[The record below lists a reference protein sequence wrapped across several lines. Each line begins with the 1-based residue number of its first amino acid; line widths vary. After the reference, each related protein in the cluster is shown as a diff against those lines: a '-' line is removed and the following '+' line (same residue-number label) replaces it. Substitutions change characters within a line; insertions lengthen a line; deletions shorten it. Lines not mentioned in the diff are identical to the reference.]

1 MRKKDK
7 TEKKEWNNYRWIEL
21 AVVLL
26 AVFMVL
32 LCWKEYQLQKQ
43 METNVLREQNKMG
56 SENFVDR
63 TQAEQQKQFT
73 EQAYGNEKNNKDEQN
88 VELEKSDKIR
98 VLLMDNNQKSYAQK
112 RVSLQ
117 SSGRITIEGTYSG
130 EVEPGMSCDVS
141 DILISD
147 GIVFVKSE
155 YPITVLSLERSQ
167 GNPVYEEVLEIS
179 RRGDEYYI
187 VNEVDLETY
196 LKYVVPS
203 EMPASYP
210 AEALKAQAVC
220 ARTYAVRQMQEGRL
234 NEYGADVDD
243 TVAYQVYNNI
253 SRQDATDL
261 AVDETK
267 GKIMCCNEEPV
278 QAYFF
283 STSCGFTSV
292 DDVWSGNSEAQ
303 YLKSIPVSRQTVE
316 ALSNNSFSDASVLQH
331 EMTEEEFEKII
342 SEKNSL
348 DYECDE
354 PWYRWSVTVKA
365 EEIKS
370 RVSELYPEIG
380 QLQDMKI
387 QQRSSGGAA
396 KQLLLTGTSG
406 TTLIETEYGI
416 REFLSPGEEPI
427 QLQDGSDNTSMKIL
441 PSAYIVIETIKEND
455 EPSAFC
461 IYGGGY
467 GHGVG
472 MSQNGAK
479 YLAKDGLTWQ
489 QILSVFY
496 KNFVIVSM

>member
-167 GNPVYEEVLEIS
+167 GNPVYEGVLEIS

-203 EMPASYP
+203 
-210 AEALKAQAVC
+210 
-220 ARTYAVRQMQEGRL
+220 
-234 NEYGADVDD
+234 
-243 TVAYQVYNNI
+243 
-253 SRQDATDL
+253 
-261 AVDETK
+261 
-267 GKIMCCNEEPV
+267 
-278 QAYFF
+278 
-283 STSCGFTSV
+283 
-292 DDVWSGNSEAQ
+292 
-303 YLKSIPVSRQTVE
+303 
-316 ALSNNSFSDASVLQH
+316 
-331 EMTEEEFEKII
+331 
-342 SEKNSL
+342 
-348 DYECDE
+348 
-354 PWYRWSVTVKA
+354 
-365 EEIKS
+365 
-370 RVSELYPEIG
+370 
-380 QLQDMKI
+380 
-387 QQRSSGGAA
+387 
-396 KQLLLTGTSG
+396 
-406 TTLIETEYGI
+406 
-416 REFLSPGEEPI
+416 
-427 QLQDGSDNTSMKIL
+427 
-441 PSAYIVIETIKEND
+441 
-455 EPSAFC
+455 
-461 IYGGGY
+461 
-467 GHGVG
+467 
-472 MSQNGAK
+472 
-479 YLAKDGLTWQ
+479 
-489 QILSVFY
+489 
-496 KNFVIVSM
+496 

>member
-7 TEKKEWNNYRWIEL
+7 TGKKEWNNFRWIEI

-32 LCWKEYQLQKQ
+32 LCRKEYQLQKQ
-43 METNVLREQNKMG
+43 METNVLREQNKVEP
-56 SENFVDR
+56 ENFEDR
-63 TQAEQQKQFT
+63 MQTEQQKQFT
-73 EQAYGNEKNNKDEQN
+73 EQVNENEKNNRDERN
-88 VELEKSDKIR
+88 VQSEKSGNIR
-98 VLLMDNNQKSYAQK
+98 VLLMDNNEKSYAQK
-112 RVSLQ
+112 QVSLQ

-130 EVEPGMSCDVS
+130 GVEPGMLCDIS

-147 GIVFVKSE
+147 GIIFVKSD

-167 GNPVYEEVLEIS
+167 GNPVYEGMLEIS
-179 RRGDEYYI
+179 RRGDDYYI
-187 VNEVDLETY
+187 INEVDLETY

-220 ARTYAVRQMQEGRL
+220 ARTYAVRQMQEGRM

-292 DDVWSGNSEAQ
+292 DDVWAGNSGAE
-303 YLKSIPVSRQTVE
+303 YLRSISVSRQTVE
-316 ALSNNSFSDASVLQH
+316 ALSNNNYSDASILQH
-331 EMTEEEFEKII
+331 KITEEEFEKII

-348 DYECDE
+348 DYECEE
-354 PWYRWSVTVKA
+354 PWYRWSVTVKW
-365 EEIKS
+365 EEIER
-370 RVSELYPEIG
+370 RVSELCPEIG

-427 QLQDGSDNTSMKIL
+427 QLQDGSSNTSMKLL

-461 IYGGGY
+461 IHGGGY

-496 KNFVIVSM
+496 KNFVIV